1 MKWIRLTLKAL
12 MLLLAL
18 FLLGFS
24 LVEQKKVAVQSLEI
38 KPDYESSGLYL
49 ISVPEIEAQILS
61 EAPDIVGKELSLINT
76 ELLEEML
83 KTDPYVKSAEVYST
97 LRGVLIAEIE
107 QRKPVLRVLPKGKP
121 HYYLDADGHPLPLSP
136 HFSASVRLF
145 HAEKPKENQ
154 EAFLFLNRL
163 LAQDEFL
170 NSMFS
175 EVIADANGHFTLIP
189 SIGSQQVLLGS
200 LDNIDTKLHK
210 LKWFYKKAMTS
221 ERWEQY
227 TSIDLRFDNQVVC
240 EKKQ

>member
-24 LVEQKKVAVQSLEI
+24 LVEQKKTTVQSLEI

-49 ISVPEIEAQILS
+49 VSIPEIEAQILS
-61 EAPDIVGKELSLINT
+61 ESPDIVGKELSLINT

-107 QRKPVLRVLPKGKP
+107 QRKPVLRVLPEGKP

-145 HAEKPKENQ
+145 HSAKPKGNLEG
-154 EAFLFLNRL
+154 FLFINRL
-163 LAQDEFL
+163 LEQDEFL

-175 EVIADANGHFTLIP
+175 EVIVDENEHYTLIP
-189 SIGSQQVLLGS
+189 SIGSQKVLLGS
-200 LDNIDTKLHK
+200 VDNIDTKLHN
-210 LKWFYKKAMTS
+210 LKWFYKKAMTA

-227 TSIDLRFDNQVVC
+227 TSIDLRFENQVVC
-240 EKKQ
+240 EKK